1 MILDTNYKK
10 IYDNIHGFIKMSN
23 WSMEIINTKYFQR
36 LKYLHQLG
44 TCYYVFPNATHSRFE
59 HSIGTYF
66 LVGWILESIKKS
78 TNPKYINQWLSE
90 IPELHEYF
98 INKSSDDNYLDD
110 TICELVKIAGLCHDI
125 GHGPFSHV
133 FDDVFIETLR
143 KNKDKKD
150 TDMHENRSGLLVEKI
165 INITRLKNVITD
177 KQIQFIKHLI
187 NPPNDRHGFI
197 YQIVSNNLNSIDVDK
212 CDYIARD
219 TYAVGLKFSFDF
231 RTIVDDVIVINNIIS
246 YPKQLYYEIS
256 CLFMTRYRLHKQ
268 IYSHKSV
275 IASQF
280 MINDIMLLIDPIL
293 GIYDSTSDLD
303 KFCDLTDSYIL
314 ESVKFLNKT
323 KHKYNIDDQ
332 IRIDKANSILNR
344 LTEYNF
350 YKFIGTIVTRIPIIM
365 TTDNIVKLDKTINPE
380 SILIY
385 NGKIGFVSGK
395 KDNPLN
401 SIYFF
406 DKKVYKVD
414 NNNHNIIKKERISA
428 FLPDTY
434 QENLVMFFVKDSN
447 DITTINKIK
456 DIYSS
461 LLEQIELSECKN

>member
-1 MILDTNYKK
+1 MILDINYKK

-23 WSMEIINTKYFQR
+23 WAMEIINTKYFQR

-59 HSIGTYF
+59 HSIGTYH

-78 TNPKYINQWLSE
+78 TDQKYINKLLSE
-90 IPELHEYF
+90 IPELNEYL
-98 INKSSDDNYLDD
+98 NSKTDDNYLDNV
-110 TICELVKIAGLCHDI
+110 ICELVKIAGLCHDI

-133 FDDVFIETLR
+133 FDDVFIEALCEN
-143 KNKDKKD
+143 KNKKD
-150 TDMHENRSGLLVEKI
+150 TDTHENRSCLLVEKI
-165 INITRLKNVITD
+165 IKTTRLKNIITD
-177 KQIQFIKHLI
+177 QQIQFIKHLI
-187 NPPNDRHGFI
+187 NPPYDRNGFI

-275 IASQF
+275 IATQF
-280 MINDIMLLIDPIL
+280 MINDIMLLINPIL
-293 GIYDSTSDLD
+293 EIYESTNDMD
-303 KFCDLTDSYIL
+303 KFCELTDSYVL
-314 ESVKFLNKT
+314 ESVKILAKT
-323 KHKYNIDDQ
+323 KEKYNIDEQ
-332 IRIDKANSILNR
+332 ARIEKANDIMNR

-350 YKFIGTIVTRIPIIM
+350 YKFIGTIVTKIPIII
-365 TTDNIVKLDKTINPE
+365 TINDIITFDNTINPE
-380 SILIY
+380 SILVY

-395 KDNPLN
+395 KDNPLD

-406 DKKVYKVD
+406 DKKVYKMD
-414 NNNHNIIKKERISA
+414 NNNHSIIKKERISA

-434 QENLVMFFVKDSN
+434 QENLIMIFVKDNN
-447 DITTINKIK
+447 DIDTINKIRS
-456 DIYSS
+456 IYLL
-461 LLEQIELSECKN
+461 LLEKIETLEYH